1 VSKKRS
7 ELSDEDR
14 ARQQAN
20 WRRYY
25 DANRDAIL
33 ARRQELAV
41 DKPKRVRD
49 YSAESKVNS
58 EKRQTKDGW
67 IHLSLIH
74 ARHRAKKK
82 GLPFDITAD
91 DIELPEFCP
100 VLGIKLVIGE
110 GQNPRR
116 NYASPTLDR
125 VKNEK
130 GYVRGNVRVISAR
143 ANSLKSDASVEEMEA
158 VIAYMK
164 EDEPK
169 PAKKPKIIHIN
180 RQHLAMNAKDGGN
193 RPVITMKDNGKT
205 RYAREVIIH
214 GPSRMIY
221 NGSTLSCGART
232 WLTTAAEVELIDEM
246 SFQEARVAID

>member
-1 VSKKRS
+1 MSKKNRT
-7 ELSDEDR
+7 DEER
-14 ARQQAN
+14 ERQNAN
-20 WRRYY
+20 WRKYY
-25 DANRDAIL
+25 EANREDIL
-33 ARRQELAV
+33 ARRKEIAAG
-41 DKPKRVRD
+41 KPKRARD
-49 YSAESKVNS
+49 YVAESKAAS

-67 IHLSLIH
+67 IHFALIH

-82 GLPFDITAD
+82 GLPFDITEN

-164 EDEPK
+164 AGEARPVG
-169 PAKKPKIIHIN
+169 KPKIIHIN
-180 RQHLAMNAKDGGN
+180 RHHLAQNAKDGGN
-193 RPVITMKDNGKT
+193 RPVITMKHNGKT

-214 GPSRMIY
+214 GPSRMVY

-232 WLTTAAEVELIDEM
+232 WLTTTAKVELIDEM
-246 SFQEARVAID
+246 SFQEARAAID